1 MQYDYNQA
9 VALEAV
15 TDRLL
20 HAARALC
27 SREDYKTAETLTY
40 LVGEL
45 RFCADLIQ
53 GGYIEGAKQR
63 WADLL
68 EVKHV

>member
-1 MQYDYNQA
+1 MQFDYNQA
-9 VALEAV
+9 QRLEAM
-15 TDRLL
+15 TDKLL

-45 RFCADLIQ
+45 RLCADLIE
-53 GGYIEGAKQR
+53 GGYVEGAKQR
-63 WADLL
+63 WVDLL

>member
-1 MQYDYNQA
+1 MQFDYNKA
-9 VALEAV
+9 VALETM
-15 TDRLL
+15 TDKLL

-27 SREDYKTAETLTY
+27 SREDYKMVESLTY

-45 RFCADLIQ
+45 RLCADLIE

-63 WADLL
+63 WVDLL